1 MFDRRFGFCLTVYQP
16 LRAAMSACPARA
28 DGAAA
33 LEPIGLCFLSHW
45 AFIGPF
51 EELLWQLYRLAFAP
65 LSVPLESVIC
75 NLMHEVPLP
84 APGTVIVQVRSCS
97 ATVGSLLRV
106 RPLR

>member
-1 MFDRRFGFCLTVYQP
+1 VYQP

-51 EELLWQLYRLAFAP
+51 EELLWQLYRLAFVP

-97 ATVGSLLRV
+97 A
-106 RPLR
+106 